1 MAYERTSDSKV
12 KGDSLDAFVDN
23 LTKTLSRQQAVRNAE
38 DELKFN
44 EAVLND
50 NLSLE
55 DQLEYR
61 KDQYKRVS
69 DDPDEKRRIRAEMAA
84 LKDRIE
90 QKKFGDEYLNQLI
103 DHEAGIT
110 SLDGVLDWLYEQK
123 NSATDQT
130 IIDSINKSI
139 LAKEEEK
146 FKQTEALITNQ
157 TNYALKDKSV
167 QIIDEQIA
175 KVSSLKSKALLA
187 GDDLTASSYNLQIQA
202 LTKAKTENEINRDI
216 KNFAAATITGYA
228 SATKLLDSYNEKIA
242 NSNDN
247 SPITIGDVT
256 YSSAREFWGYK
267 RDSYVADQSSSGFFG
282 RLSTE
287 VDTNIKTQASKNNLS
302 AKVLV
307 EMTAPY
313 SALTGRPELQGYTD
327 KINSLKQSSLQTGAG
342 YLTDSIE
349 NKYSTNYDVNRAVG
363 DLNVLKA
370 LGVNVDASL
379 TKILTASA
387 SIKSN
392 QVNSISTLAAQLMAD
407 NPKLTPEQAVAEA
420 VKMGQGTTL
429 SPEQLNEKSASD
441 ISASALSDPSN
452 ANDPKF
458 TQGAP
463 TTPATPGAAPSSGS
477 QPSYTGASIVDFLN
491 GRNLAS
497 DFSSRA
503 KLAAQNGITNYTGTA
518 EQNTQLL
525 AKLNTAPAAAP
536 TPTPTPTPAPTPQ
549 PQPQAPYTPTPTP
562 APTPAVAPTQAPQPQ
577 PTSTYNG
584 ASLVDYLGTIKQD
597 TSYTYR
603 AKLAA
608 EKGIQNYTGTAAQN
622 TQLLKT
628 LRGF

>member
-55 DQLEYR
+55 DQLDYR

-90 QKKFGDEYLNQLI
+90 QKKFGDEYLDQLI
-103 DHEAGIT
+103 NHEAGIT
-110 SLDGVLDWLYEQK
+110 SLDSVIDWLYDQK
-123 NSATDQT
+123 NSATDPT

-139 LAKEEEK
+139 LAKEEER
-146 FKQTEALITNQ
+146 FKQTEMLITNQ

-167 QIIDEQIA
+167 QIIDNQIA
-175 KVSSLKSKALLA
+175 KVTSLKSKALLA
-187 GDDLTASSYNLQIQA
+187 GDEVSASSYDLQIQA
-202 LTKAKTENEINRDI
+202 LSKAKTENEINRDI

-242 NSNDN
+242 NSSDN
-247 SPITIGDVT
+247 APITIGDVT
-256 YSSAREFWGYK
+256 YSSAREFWSYK

-282 RLSTE
+282 RLQTE
-287 VDTNIKTQASKNNLS
+287 VDNTIKTAASKNNLS
-302 AKVLV
+302 TKTLV
-307 EMTAPY
+307 EYTQPY
-313 SALTGRPELQGYTD
+313 SALTGRAELSGYVD
-327 KINSLKQSSLQTGAG
+327 KINQLKQSSLQSGAG

-349 NKYSTNYDVNRAVG
+349 NKYSTNYDVNKAVG
-363 DLNVLKA
+363 DLSVLKA
-370 LGVNVDASL
+370 LGVNVDASM
-379 TKILTASA
+379 TKILTAAA

-407 NPKLTPEQAVAEA
+407 NPKLTPEQAVQEA

-429 SPEQLNEKSASD
+429 TPEELAGKSATD
-441 ISASALSDPSN
+441 ISTSALQDPSN

-458 TQGAP
+458 TQQAP
-463 TTPATPGAAPSSGS
+463 APAPGTQPASPTSS
-477 QPSYTGASIVDFLN
+477 QPTYNGVSLVDFLN

-497 DFSSRA
+497 DYSSRA
-503 KLAAQNGITNYTGTA
+503 KLAAENGITNYTGTA
-518 EQNTQLL
+518 EQNTALL
-525 AKLNTAPAAAP
+525 QKLNTAPA
-536 TPTPTPTPAPTPQ
+536 PTPTPTPAPTPGAT
-549 PQPQAPYTPTPTP
+549 PTPTPTP
-562 APTPAVAPTQAPQPQ
+562 APTPAVAPTQPAPSQ

-584 ASLVDYLGTIKQD
+584 SSLVDYLGTIKQD

-608 EKGIQNYTGTAAQN
+608 EKGIQNYTGTADQN